1 MSAYISVYALIA
13 DPGGPSILAVGM
25 TAGLNNLSVGRHS
38 TPVDLC
44 IPAETADRTGT
55 YGCVPNPV
63 AMRQGTGPG
72 NGSCRLACL
81 TVLIVT
87 YWLFKKCL
95 NKVTPYRLK
104 AYPKKPWHSLV
115 CFLSMIDLRKLVL
128 AIRSSHEVRL
138 MA

>member
-1 MSAYISVYALIA
+1 MRDCISVYALIA

-25 TAGLNNLSVGRHS
+25 TAGLNDLSIGGHR
-38 TPVDLC
+38 TPAGLY
-44 IPAETADRTGT
+44 IPAETVDRTGT

-63 AMRQGTGPG
+63 AMRQGTSPD

-95 NKVTPYRLK
+95 NKVTAYRLK
-104 AYPKKPWHSLV
+104 AYPKRP
-115 CFLSMIDLRKLVL
+115 
-128 AIRSSHEVRL
+128 
-138 MA
+138 